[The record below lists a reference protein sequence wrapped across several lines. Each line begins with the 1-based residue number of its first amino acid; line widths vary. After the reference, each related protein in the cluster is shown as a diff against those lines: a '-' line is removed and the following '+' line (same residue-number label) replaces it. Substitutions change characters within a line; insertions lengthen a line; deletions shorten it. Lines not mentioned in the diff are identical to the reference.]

1 MSNETWGH
9 LLDALEMYRDP
20 AIQEMCTDLE
30 GFVKKR
36 IAPPLHQFETLAR
49 EQVQGMVLDS
59 TDLLAAFKT
68 EPETDL

>member
-1 MSNETWGH
+1 MH
-9 LLDALEMYRDP
+9 RDP
-20 AIQEMCTDLE
+20 AIQEMCTDLTVHLE

-59 TDLLAAFKT
+59 ADFLAAFKA